1 MPAFDSSNLQ
11 LVTATPPLPQ
21 RPPDGNKGDFG
32 KVLVVGGSRVMSG
45 APCMAAKA
53 AYRSGAGLV
62 RIAVPLAVWDIV
74 AIKIDECLT
83 DGLAQTRTGTLSDKA
98 VPQLTKASNWAD
110 VVILGPG
117 LSQEKETSETIRKF
131 VAKLDKALVLDADG
145 LNAFR
150 DGRIEKLKLAR
161 SKAANRVLTP
171 HPGEMAR
178 LLGISIP
185 DVQRDRAGAAADCA
199 RRSGCVAVLKGAG
212 TLVCDGGR
220 LYKNTTGNPGMAT
233 GGTGDVLS
241 GVIGA
246 LLGQGLSAFDAE
258 CLGVYLHGL
267 AGDLAAER
275 LGMHSLM
282 AGDMIEELPN
292 AFRKCKG

>member
-1 MPAFDSSNLQ
+1 MSTNLP
-11 LVTATPPLPQ
+11 LVTAIPPLPQ
-21 RPPDGNKGDFG
+21 RPPDANKGDFG
-32 KVLVVGGSRVMSG
+32 KVLVVGGSRGMSG

-62 RIAVPLAVWDIV
+62 RMAVPLAIWDIV
-74 AIKIDECLT
+74 ATKIDECLT
-83 DGLAQTRTGTLSDKA
+83 VGLPQTRYGSLSNRA
-98 VPQLTKASNWAD
+98 LSQLIHLNDWAD
-110 VVILGPG
+110 AVVLGPG
-117 LSQEKETSETIRKF
+117 LTQDEETGETLREYVPKMD
-131 VAKLDKALVLDADG
+131 AALVLDADG
-145 LNAFR
+145 LNAF
-150 DGRIEKLKLAR
+150 GGQIEKLKAGDSR
-161 SKAANRVLTP
+161 NRRVLTP

-178 LLGISIP
+178 LLGVSIP
-185 DVQRDRAGAAADCA
+185 EVQSDRPGAAAQCA

-212 TLVCDGGR
+212 TLVCDGSR

-246 LLGQGLSAFDAE
+246 LFGQGLSAFDAA

-275 LGMHSLM
+275 LGVWSLM
-282 AGDMIEELPN
+282 AGDMIDELPN
-292 AFRKCKG
+292 AFKSLQKRAID